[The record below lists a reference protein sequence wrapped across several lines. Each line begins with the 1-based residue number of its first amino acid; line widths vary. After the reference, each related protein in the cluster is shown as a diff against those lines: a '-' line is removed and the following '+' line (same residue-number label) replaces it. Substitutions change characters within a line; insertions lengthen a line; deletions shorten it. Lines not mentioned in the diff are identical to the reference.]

1 MSRLDYFTIAIVAVC
16 IIALIFLIYKTTDLL
31 KKKDNTTAD
40 KIENTLEEMGIEDDE
55 TDTYTYDDEGEI
67 VTDDA
72 AITGEATTSD
82 DAEDINY
89 VDEEELLEE
98 APEEEVTATPTS
110 YDNTSARGS
119 FLVLAGAFQYK
130 ANAEKLASKLK
141 NLGYPDAEVTLFNRG
156 KYAGVIVERFENVS
170 NARSAVSKLKNNG
183 IDAYVHKK
191 REEN

>member
-98 APEEEVTATPTS
+98 APEEEVTTPTS